1 MFLQDNKSS
10 DTGALAQ
17 KVKRAILTLAL
28 SECYNCG
35 VVRIFQILEESF
47 KYGKVGDKVI
57 EWDKDQRGELSF
69 LGWKSTKY

>member
-1 MFLQDNKSS
+1 MFLQDNNSS

-28 SECYNCG
+28 SEI
-35 VVRIFQILEESF
+35 VVWLGFFQILEESF